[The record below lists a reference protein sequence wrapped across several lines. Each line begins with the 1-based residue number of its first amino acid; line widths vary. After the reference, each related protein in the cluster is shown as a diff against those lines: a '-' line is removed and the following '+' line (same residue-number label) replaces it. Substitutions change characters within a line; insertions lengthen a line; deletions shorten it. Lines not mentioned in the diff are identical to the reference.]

1 MFSLASLYI
10 TNQISEVE
18 KEEKAYKL
26 LKKCAESDY
35 KLAYKYLAD
44 CYNNSYG
51 TKANR
56 KLAITYY
63 IKAAE
68 GGVAEVNGIQFKT
81 IQAAFDNVSDG
92 ETVVLREDADIE
104 NTIVLDN
111 KKDITLNANG
121 KKIYNTKDI
130 WDVKE
135 GDWSLISLRNSAS
148 LTITGNGSFIAKSND
163 IYAIDVQDGST
174 CTIENG
180 VYVGNITAVYVLEG
194 TAVINGGNYSII
206 QSYQDSKKATEF
218 VLNCHDKEREQGIA
232 SIVVTGGT
240 YTNFNPSDCWAEGE
254 HTNFV
259 KEGYSVESK
268 TVDGQIGVTYYI
280 VVVAD

>member
-1 MFSLASLYI
+1 MNGS
-10 TNQISEVE
+10 E
-18 KEEKAYKL
+18 KEV
-26 LKKCAESDY
+26 
-35 KLAYKYLAD
+35 
-44 CYNNSYG
+44 NSVL
-51 TKANR
+51 TEDKIQEASKNSSVV
-56 KLAITYY
+56 
-63 IKAAE
+63 AE

-206 QSYQDSKKATEF
+206 QSYPDSKKATEF